1 MFRRLFLDH
10 PAEVGESYRQ
20 HFGVA
25 MRFGMAMIGGGLA
38 AVAHALCPALFKQSA
53 SRIVLRLHAQLA
65 ANRRGVENDG
75 VAATIDPR
83 DS

>member
-10 PAEVGESYRQ
+10 PAEVGESYSQ

-25 MRFGMAMIGGGLA
+25 MRFGTAMIGGGLA

-65 ANRRGVENDG
+65 ANRRGLGNDS
-75 VAATIDPR
+75 VAATTDPR
-83 DS
+83 DP

>member
-25 MRFGMAMIGGGLA
+25 MRFGAAMIGGGLA
-38 AVAHALCPALFKQSA
+38 AVAHALCPALFRQSA
-53 SRIVLRLHAQLA
+53 SRTVLRLHAQLA
-65 ANRRGVENDG
+65 ANRRRVGDDG
-75 VAATIDPR
+75 APAIIDPS
-83 DS
+83 DL